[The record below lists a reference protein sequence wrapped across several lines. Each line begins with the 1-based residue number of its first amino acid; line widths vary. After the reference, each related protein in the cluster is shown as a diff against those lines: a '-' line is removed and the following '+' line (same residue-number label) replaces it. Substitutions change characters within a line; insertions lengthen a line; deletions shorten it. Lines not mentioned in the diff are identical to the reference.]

1 MSETMSPEMVAA
13 LQQQAGAGW
22 RWVPSSK
29 GLVKIPL
36 RGLHKWGV
44 PLNHPFSYVGFS
56 MKQTIQLLG
65 YISRSDLGNRWF
77 LSRSCWFYTH
87 VPAIICDENYTQ
99 LQSIIYIYIYSI
111 IIYIFAINIY
121 THIHIYILLYYYI
134 IILLYYYIIILLYY
148 YIIILPYY

>member
-36 RGLHKWGV
+36 QGLHKWGA

-87 VPAIICDENYTQ
+87 VPAIICDEDYIQ
-99 LQSIIYIYIYSI
+99 LQSICIYIYSI

-121 THIHIYILLYYYI
+121 IDYNILLYYIILSYI
-134 IILLYYYIIILLYY
+134 ILYDIILYDIILYYSIFY
-148 YIIILPYY
+148 